1 LNLQNT
7 YSSAFSGYL
16 SVEFKF
22 ADKEN
27 KKSMKK
33 KTTTKPFNLIF
44 IGDK

>member
-33 KTTTKPFNLIF
+33 KNNNKTF
-44 IGDK
+44 